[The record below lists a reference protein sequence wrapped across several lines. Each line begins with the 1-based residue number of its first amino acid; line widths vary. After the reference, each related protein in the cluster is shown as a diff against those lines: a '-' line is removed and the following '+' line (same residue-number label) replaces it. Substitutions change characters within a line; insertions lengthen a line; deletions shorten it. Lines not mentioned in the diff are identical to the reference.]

1 MQSSDLALLGQTV
14 EQVLDSLPPRISSAV
29 WQWASSRPSVIAIR
43 DQHGHD
49 CSHAEL
55 ATRVRSASDW
65 LRQQG
70 VGAGDRVLLV
80 NENCLGLLVLILA
93 LSEVDA
99 ISVVVNARLSA
110 AELARIQQHCEP
122 RLALYLVEGSAA
134 AAHWAAL
141 AAQDGAAEAQL
152 DGTRLGVFAPRTP
165 GIPLQ
170 ESALPVQQR
179 VCVMI
184 YTTGTTGDPK
194 GVMLTH
200 RNLLYVAALTSALRG
215 MQPGDRVY
223 GVLPVS
229 HIFGLAA
236 VFLGVLHRGASV
248 VLDDRFDPARLFH
261 TLHEQHIT
269 GLLGVPTMFARLLE
283 HARAAGITSDSLPRL
298 RYAYAG
304 GAPLDP
310 TIKAQTE
317 ALLGIPLLNGY
328 GMTESGPTICQ
339 VRFDERLPHCGV
351 GRPLPGLEIRLR
363 DAAGRDVAPGDVGEL
378 HVRGPGVMRG
388 YFRNPEAT
396 AAAIAADGFLNT
408 GDLARQ
414 DPDGQVHI
422 VGRSKELIIH
432 SGFNVYPPEVEAAIA
447 RHPEV
452 VFCAVIGRP
461 VAGNEEVVACV
472 QTTAGSTLDEPRL
485 QDFIRAQLA
494 PYKRPSRIL
503 FMSLPTAPSGKVLK
517 HRLAALVANS

>member
-14 EQVLDSLPPRISSAV
+14 DQVLDGLPPRISSPL
-29 WQWASSRPSVIAIR
+29 WQWETSRPAVLAAR
-43 DQHGHD
+43 DQHD
-49 CSHAEL
+49 RVCTYAEM
-55 ATRVRSASDW
+55 AAHVRSASAW

-80 NENCLGLLVLILA
+80 NENCVGLLVLILA
-93 LSEVDA
+93 LSEGDA
-99 ISVVVNARLSA
+99 VSVVVNARLSA
-110 AELARIQQHCEP
+110 AELQRIQQHCEP
-122 RLALYLVEGSAA
+122 RLCLYFLDSHAA
-134 AAHWAAL
+134 AVHWRSLAGGPCASEAAPG
-141 AAQDGAAEAQL
+141 D
-152 DGTRLGVFAPRTP
+152 TRLGVLAPPDP
-165 GIPLQ
+165 GAPLAHASQ
-170 ESALPVQQR
+170 PVAQR

-200 RNLLYVAALTSALRG
+200 RNLLYVAALTSVLRG
-215 MQPGDRVY
+215 MQPEDRIY
-223 GVLPVS
+223 CVLPVS

-236 VFLGVLHRGASV
+236 VFLGALHRGASL
-248 VLDDRFDPARLFH
+248 VLADRFDPELVFRA
-261 TLHEQHIT
+261 LHEQRIS

-283 HARAAGITSDSLPRL
+283 YARNAGITSASLPGL

-310 TIKAQTE
+310 TIKSQTE
-317 ALLGIPLLNGY
+317 ALFGIPLLNGY

-339 VRFDERLPHCGV
+339 VRFGEWLPHCGV
-351 GRPLPGLEIRLR
+351 GRPLPGLELRLC
-363 DAAGRDVAPGDVGEL
+363 DAAGREVAPGEVGEL

-388 YFRNPEAT
+388 YYRNPEAT
-396 AAAIAADGFLNT
+396 AAAIDAEGFLNT

-461 VAGNEEVVACV
+461 VEGNEEVLACV
-472 QTTAGSTLDEPRL
+472 QTTAGSTLDEAGL
-485 QDFIRAQLA
+485 QAFIRDQLA
-494 PYKRPSRIL
+494 PYKRPARIL
-503 FMSLPTAPSGKVLK
+503 FMDLPTAPSGKVLK

>member
-14 EQVLDSLPPRISSAV
+14 EQVLDSLPPRISSSVWSKAAARPTALAV
-29 WQWASSRPSVIAIR
+29 C
-43 DQHGHD
+43 DQHGHN
-49 CSHAEL
+49 CSWAEF
-55 ATRVRSASDW
+55 ADRVTRASAW

-110 AELARIQQHCEP
+110 IELERIQQHCEP

-134 AAHWAAL
+134 AAHWATL
-141 AAQDGAAEAQL
+141 AVQAGAAEAVL
-152 DGTRLGVFAPRTP
+152 DGSRLGVFAARTP
-165 GIPLQ
+165 GAPLQ

-200 RNLLYVAALTSALRG
+200 RNLLYVAALTSVLRG
-215 MQPGDRVY
+215 MQPEDRVY
-223 GVLPVS
+223 CVLPVS

-236 VFLGVLHRGASV
+236 VFLGALHRGASL
-248 VLDDRFDPARLFH
+248 VLADRFDPALVFRALQ
-261 TLHEQHIT
+261 ERRIT
-269 GLLGVPTMFARLLE
+269 GLLGVPTMFARLLD
-283 HARAAGITSDSLPRL
+283 HARTAGITPDSLPRL

-317 ALLGIPLLNGY
+317 ALFGIPLLNGY

-363 DAAGRDVAPGDVGEL
+363 DAAGSEVAPGEVGEL

-388 YFRNPEAT
+388 YYRNPAAT
-396 AAAIAADGFLNT
+396 AAAIDADGFLNT
-408 GDLARQ
+408 GDLARR

-452 VFCAVIGRP
+452 MFCAVIGRP
-461 VAGNEEVVACV
+461 VEGNEEVVACV

-503 FMSLPTAPSGKVLK
+503 FMNLPTAPSGKVLK